1 MLPPRPVPVAPK
13 SSAFFGNFQ
22 GADDAATAEALG
34 FAPVRMGDLAL
45 GNGLMPPRA
54 AGGMG
59 GSAAMAVQ
67 TAVNQLDSG
76 GKGYSDLSSPTEP
89 LPYSFEGMIRGRRNG
104 AGVEKVVERRQ
115 RRMIKNRESA
125 ARSRARKQVA
135 TFVLVNYFIKKL
147 CTEFICVQD
156 CNLIVIEL
164 KIKYLKIVTW

>member
-1 MLPPRPVPVAPK
+1 
-13 SSAFFGNFQ
+13 
-22 GADDAATAEALG
+22 
-34 FAPVRMGDLAL
+34 MGDLAL

-54 AGGMG
+54 AGMG
-59 GSAAMAVQ
+59 GSAMAVQ

-164 KIKYLKIVTW
+164 KIK